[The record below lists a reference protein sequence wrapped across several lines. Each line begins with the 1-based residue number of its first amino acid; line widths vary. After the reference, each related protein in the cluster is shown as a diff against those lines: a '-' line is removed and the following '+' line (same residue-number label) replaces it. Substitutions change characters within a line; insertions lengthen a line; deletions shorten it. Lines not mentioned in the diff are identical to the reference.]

1 MVLSPLRKAKLRIIK
16 WLLCVLCLNYLWQ
29 YKDFLFTYK
38 RNDNRN
44 NLDLLVIFQYLLFE
58 SVVRALFIYKH

>member
-1 MVLSPLRKAKLRIIK
+1 MVLSPLRKAKLRKIK
-16 WLLCVLCLNYLWQ
+16 WLLCVSCLNYLWQ